1 MIRQALSTRSTEGG
15 VYHTRKASGRKPKL
29 EEFSHIL
36 RVRVSGVGGCFDW
49 SCSGHSHVLLLLQF
63 LHLVVQLFVV
73 TSQILTLVCQ
83 RVELVLQLSDLTCIN
98 RQRLRSV
105 LINWLIIV
113 LLILMKKQTCYYIS
127 ALLVHQMFVHFVSF
141 ISGDKGPI
149 C

>member
-1 MIRQALSTRSTEGG
+1 MRQALSTRSTEGG
-15 VYHTRKASGRKPKL
+15 IYHTRKASGRKPKL
-29 EEFSHIL
+29 EEFSQIF
-36 RVRVSGVGGCFDW
+36 RVEVSGVGGCFDW
-49 SCSGHSHVLLLLQF
+49 SCSGHSRVSLLLQF

-83 RVELVLQLSDLTCIN
+83 RVELVLQLSHLTCIN
-98 RQRLRSV
+98 RQRLISV

-127 ALLVHQMFVHFVSF
+127 ALLVHQTFVHFVSF